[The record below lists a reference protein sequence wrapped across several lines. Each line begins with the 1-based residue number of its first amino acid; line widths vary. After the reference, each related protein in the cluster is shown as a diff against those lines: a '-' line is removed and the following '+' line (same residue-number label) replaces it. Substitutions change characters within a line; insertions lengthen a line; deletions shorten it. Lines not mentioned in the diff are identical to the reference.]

1 MVEYAFLI
9 VLIVVNC
16 LCYYMIDMY
25 FLYAEALHTHTY
37 KSKAYIL
44 EKKLAVKKFQ
54 KEGYIGL

>member
-1 MVEYAFLI
+1 MVEYAFLT
-9 VLIVVNC
+9 VLIVVNS

-25 FLYAEALHTHTY
+25 FHYAESLHTHTY
-37 KSKAYIL
+37 KSNHYTV